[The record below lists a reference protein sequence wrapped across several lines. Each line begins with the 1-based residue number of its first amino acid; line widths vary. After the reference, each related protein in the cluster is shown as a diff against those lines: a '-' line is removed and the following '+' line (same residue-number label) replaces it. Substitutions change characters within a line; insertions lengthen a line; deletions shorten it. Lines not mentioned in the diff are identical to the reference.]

1 MRDTGVGIRAD
12 RLDRLFTPF
21 ERLGAGRTQ
30 VKGAGLGLALAK
42 GQVEAMGGRI
52 GVDSVEGEGSA
63 FWVEL
68 PLSRQAPRAE
78 IPATPAP
85 LPADP
90 AVGRDRG
97 AGGDGATAARRATI
111 LYIEDNASNLALVK
125 RIFDR
130 WPRAR
135 LLVAMQGQPGL
146 AMAREH
152 RPDLLLLDLDLP
164 DLPGEEVLRRWR
176 ADPATRAI
184 PVVVV
189 SADATPA
196 QIARLRAAGAR
207 DYLTKPLDI
216 ARFLATVDEALAGP
230 PGGRR

>member
-1 MRDTGVGIRAD
+1 
-12 RLDRLFTPF
+12 
-21 ERLGAGRTQ
+21 
-30 VKGAGLGLALAK
+30 
-42 GQVEAMGGRI
+42 MGGRI
-52 GVDSVEGEGSA
+52 EVDSVEGQGSA

-78 IPATPAP
+78 GTATPAP
-85 LPADP
+85 LPDDLAR
-90 AVGRDRG
+90 GRAG
-97 AGGDGATAARRATI
+97 KAGGDGATATREATI

-130 WPRAR
+130 WPGAR

-230 PGGRR
+230 TGEHC